1 MDCSL
6 LGTKQPKRERERS
19 ERASKRTEAQL
30 FLCISK
36 LLVHFHLL
44 LLFGGYVIVVVVVVD
59 SIFLGVKEF
68 FIN

>member
-6 LGTKQPKRERERS
+6 LGTKHARTTEEKKEKGT
-19 ERASKRTEAQL
+19 SKRTEAQL
-30 FLCISK
+30 FSVHFK
-36 LLVHFHLL
+36 LLLL
-44 LLFGGYVIVVVVVVD
+44 LLFGGYVIAVVVD

>member
-1 MDCSL
+1 ML
-6 LGTKQPKRERERS
+6 IIRHEPAKKRKRK
-19 ERASKRTEAQL
+19 ERASEQKNRSPTL
-30 FLCISK
+30 S
-36 LLVHFHLL
+36 VHFQAAGALPLL